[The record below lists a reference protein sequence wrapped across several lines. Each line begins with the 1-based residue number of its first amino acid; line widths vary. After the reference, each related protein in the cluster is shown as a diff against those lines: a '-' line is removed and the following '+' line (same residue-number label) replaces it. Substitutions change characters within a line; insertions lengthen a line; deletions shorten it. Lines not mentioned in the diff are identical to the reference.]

1 MTVPAWV
8 KASAASLGLGGAIG
22 LFAALALVGGEC
34 SAWRQDHPKPKP
46 PVAVQTQPT
55 AASAEMDR
63 IIEDCLAVQTLQP
76 TPAERKRIAK
86 DSGRADFAAQATAPA
101 AIRTGPVRPAQ
112 GGEIVAPAA
121 SGGSGPDYPVLLF
134 ENVLPAMP
142 AGGIAWGFLEMDGSG
157 SLTVKPNPVPKAPAE
172 RFFEFA
178 NVFELGGLYGI
189 GQGGDTRSRAW
200 GAWEPVRLGR
210 IHLRAEAGVD
220 LRAGQSDGY
229 VMGGAVW
236 RSR

>member
-8 KASAASLGLGGAIG
+8 KAGAASLGLGGIIG
-22 LFAALALVGGEC
+22 IVLAFTVLGGEC
-34 SAWRQDHPKPKP
+34 SAWRQDHPKPAP
-46 PVAVQTQPT
+46 PVAQVLP
-55 AASAEMDR
+55 
-63 IIEDCLAVQTLQP
+63 P
-76 TPAERKRIAK
+76 TPAELATPSAVLPCVPVKVLQPSAKRLKEIATET
-86 DSGRADFAAQATAPA
+86 GRPAPA
-101 AIRTGPVRPAQ
+101 PNAPGAAVPPRF
-112 GGEIVAPAA
+112 GEIVPPAGA
-121 SGGSGPDYPVLLF
+121 GEPDYPLLLVDGRPYP
-134 ENVLPAMP
+134 ESP
-142 AGGIAWGFLEMDGSG
+142 AGGKLWVTLEQDGSAN
-157 SLTVKPNPVPKAPAE
+157 VVAKPNEPKPLPAE
-172 RFFEFA
+172 RFWQFG
-178 NVFELGGLYGI
+178 NVFELGGLCGV

>member
-34 SAWRQDHPKPKP
+34 SAWRQDHPKPPP
-46 PVAVQTQPT
+46 PVAVVLPPT
-55 AASAEMDR
+55 AGEIATPSTVLP
-63 IIEDCLAVQTLQP
+63 CVQVKALQP
-76 TPAERKRIAK
+76 TEKRRKEIAQET
-86 DSGRADFAAQATAPA
+86 GGLVGAPKPSEVVVPP
-101 AIRTGPVRPAQ
+101 RF
-112 GGEIVAPAA
+112 GEIVPPAGA
-121 SGGSGPDYPVLLF
+121 GGPDYPLLLVDGRPYP
-134 ENVLPAMP
+134 ESP
-142 AGGIAWGFLEMDGSG
+142 AGGKLWVTLEQDGSAN
-157 SLTVKPNPVPKAPAE
+157 VVAKPNEPNPLPAE
-172 RFFEFA
+172 RFFAFG

-220 LRAGQSDGY
+220 LQAGRSDGY

-236 RSR
+236 RSK

>member
-34 SAWRQDHPKPKP
+34 SAWRQDHPKPPP
-46 PVAVQTQPT
+46 PVAQILPPT
-55 AASAEMDR
+55 PGEIATPATVLP
-63 IIEDCLAVQTLQP
+63 CVPVKVLQP
-76 TPAERKRIAK
+76 SGKRLKEIAAET
-86 DSGRADFAAQATAPA
+86 GGLVGATKSPEVAVPP
-101 AIRTGPVRPAQ
+101 RF
-112 GGEIVAPAA
+112 GEIVPPAGA
-121 SGGSGPDYPVLLF
+121 GEPDYPLLLVDGRPYP
-134 ENVLPAMP
+134 ESP
-142 AGGIAWGFLEMDGSG
+142 AGGKLWVTLEQDGSAN
-157 SLTVKPNPVPKAPAE
+157 VVAKPNEPKPLPAE
-172 RFFEFA
+172 RFWQFG

-200 GAWEPVRLGR
+200 GSWEPVRLGR
-210 IHLRAEAGVD
+210 IHLRAEVGVD

-236 RSR
+236 RSK

>member
-8 KASAASLGLGGAIG
+8 KASAVSLGLGGAIG

-34 SAWRQDHPKPKP
+34 SAWRQDHPKPPP
-46 PVAVQTQPT
+46 PVAQILPPT
-55 AASAEMDR
+55 PGEIATPSTVLP
-63 IIEDCLAVQTLQP
+63 CVPVKVLQP
-76 TPAERKRIAK
+76 SGKRLKEIAK
-86 DSGRADFAAQATAPA
+86 ETGGLVGAPKSPEVVVPP
-101 AIRTGPVRPAQ
+101 RF
-112 GGEIVAPAA
+112 GEIVPPAGA
-121 SGGSGPDYPVLLF
+121 GEPDYPLLLVDGRPYP
-134 ENVLPAMP
+134 ESP
-142 AGGIAWGFLEMDGSG
+142 AGGKLWVTLEQDGSAN
-157 SLTVKPNPVPKAPAE
+157 VIAKPNEPEPLPAE
-172 RFFEFA
+172 RFWQFG
-178 NVFELGGLYGI
+178 NVFELGGLYGV
-189 GQGGDTRSRAW
+189 GQGGDIRSRAW

>member
-34 SAWRQDHPKPKP
+34 SAWRQDHPKPPP
-46 PVAVQTQPT
+46 PVAQILPPT
-55 AASAEMDR
+55 PGEIATPSAVLP
-63 IIEDCLAVQTLQP
+63 CVPVKVLQP
-76 TPAERKRIAK
+76 SGKRLKEIAAET
-86 DSGRADFAAQATAPA
+86 GGLVGATKPTEVVVPP
-101 AIRTGPVRPAQ
+101 RF
-112 GGEIVAPAA
+112 GEIVPPA
-121 SGGSGPDYPVLLF
+121 GSGEPDYPLLLVDGRPYP
-134 ENVLPAMP
+134 ESP
-142 AGGIAWGFLEMDGSG
+142 AGGKLWVTLEQDGSAN
-157 SLTVKPNPVPKAPAE
+157 VVAKPNEPEPLPEE
-172 RFFEFA
+172 RFWQFG

-200 GAWEPVRLGR
+200 AAWEPVRLGR

-220 LRAGQSDGY
+220 LRAGQSGGY